1 MGSAHS
7 LRKHDGEFCSEQIQ
21 RLNFIMA
28 TIKVACPK
36 CGQKVSGDENFYG
49 TAVECPICSASIQ
62 FPGERREV
70 PEGDGSKSFDEDRD
84 FDKDPIQ
91 ASETQGLHWEEPPA
105 QSLQNTEKPEQS
117 PKESDGEWEEEDEV
131 PSPLFGAVSIVSSV
145 LGLVTCV
152 GSILFAPIA
161 IIFGHAALAKA
172 RRSPVQPAP
181 GQTLGAIG
189 LMIGYIC
196 LVLVI
201 LFLGIAVL
209 FSDSIREFF
218 QNRAT

>member
-1 MGSAHS
+1 
-7 LRKHDGEFCSEQIQ
+7 
-21 RLNFIMA
+21 MA

-49 TAVECPICSASIQ
+49 TVVECPICSANIQ
-62 FPGERREV
+62 FPGERREAATQ
-70 PEGDGSKSFDEDRD
+70 EAFGENRD
-84 FDKDPIQ
+84 FANDPIQ

-105 QSLQNTEKPEQS
+105 QALQEPVEKAPR
-117 PKESDGEWEEEDEV
+117 KGEPGEEAVDEGEEEEEI
-131 PSPLFGAVSIVSSV
+131 PSPLFGAISIVSSI

-152 GSILFAPIA
+152 GGVLFAPVA

-196 LVLVI
+196 LVFVI
-201 LFLGIAVL
+201 LFLAIAVL
-209 FSDSIREFF
+209 FGDPIREWI
-218 QNRAT
+218 QGRTG

>member
-1 MGSAHS
+1 
-7 LRKHDGEFCSEQIQ
+7 
-21 RLNFIMA
+21 MA

-36 CGQKVSGDENFYG
+36 CGQKVSGDESFYG
-49 TAVECPICSASIQ
+49 TVVECPVCSANIQ
-62 FPGERREV
+62 FPGERLEAPIGEGRE
-70 PEGDGSKSFDEDRD
+70 EFDKDRD
-84 FDKDPIQ
+84 FEKDPIR
-91 ASETQGLHWEEPPA
+91 ASETQGLQWEEPPA
-105 QSLQNTEKPEQS
+105 QSVQEPETTAGIEDEK
-117 PKESDGEWEEEDEV
+117 DLGEEELGEEDLV

-172 RRSPVQPAP
+172 KRSPVQPAP

-196 LVLVI
+196 LVFVI

-209 FSDSIREFF
+209 FGDQIREFI
-218 QNRAT
+218 QQQEA

>member
-1 MGSAHS
+1 
-7 LRKHDGEFCSEQIQ
+7 
-21 RLNFIMA
+21 MA

-36 CGQKVSGDENFYG
+36 CGQKVSGDESFYG
-49 TAVECPICSASIQ
+49 TVVECPVCSASIQ
-62 FPGERREV
+62 FPGERQDAPV
-70 PEGDGSKSFDEDRD
+70 GEGAEEFAEDRD
-84 FDKDPIQ
+84 FEKDPIR

-105 QSLQNTEKPEQS
+105 QSVQYPEKAEETP
-117 PKESDGEWEEEDEV
+117 DEEEEELDDEDLV
-131 PSPLFGAVSIVSSV
+131 PSPLFGAISIVSSV

-172 RRSPVQPAP
+172 KRSPVQPAP

-196 LVLVI
+196 LVFVI
-201 LFLGIAVL
+201 IFLGIAVL
-209 FSDSIREFF
+209 FGDQIREII
-218 QNRAT
+218 QQQQA

>member
-1 MGSAHS
+1 
-7 LRKHDGEFCSEQIQ
+7 
-21 RLNFIMA
+21 MA
-28 TIKVACPK
+28 TVKVACPK
-36 CGQKVSGDENFYG
+36 CGQKVSGDESFYG
-49 TAVECPICSASIQ
+49 TVVECPICSASIQ
-62 FPGERREV
+62 FPGERRIA
-70 PEGDGSKSFDEDRD
+70 PEGEGGETFDEDRD
-84 FDKDPIQ
+84 FEKEPIR
-91 ASETQGLHWEEPPA
+91 ASETQGLQWEEPPP
-105 QSLQNTEKPEQS
+105 QSVQEPVEAEKS
-117 PKESDGEWEEEDEV
+117 RGEEGDEDEDFEEVV

-152 GSILFAPIA
+152 GAIIFAPVA

-201 LFLGIAVL
+201 LFLAIAVL
-209 FSDSIREFF
+209 FGDPIREFF
-218 QNRAT
+218 ANQSE